1 MIKRKKSLIIKQ
13 IILLVFGSI
22 ILFITFKEEK
32 NNESKKIITEQTQ
45 EKIEKQLAK
54 KSQDEDVF
62 FNIEYTGIDLSGNR
76 YILKSKEAFS
86 RKSQQEIVNLKF
98 VEAIFYFKDDTQLN
112 IFSDSGKYN
121 NQTLDMDFEGN
132 VKATYED
139 SKLYSQR
146 ASFSNTDSFLII
158 SEEVLIDDNRGK
170 IIADKLLF
178 DIKKKQLNIS
188 SVKNNKINANINL
201 K

>member
-13 IILLVFGSI
+13 IILLIFGSMV
-22 ILFITFKEEK
+22 LFVTFKEEK
-32 NNESKKIITEQTQ
+32 NSDSKKIISGLTE
-45 EKIEKQLAK
+45 EKIKKQLAR
-54 KSQDEDVF
+54 KSQNQDVF
-62 FNIEYTGIDLSGNR
+62 FNIEYSGIDLSGNR

-86 RKSQQEIVNLKF
+86 NESQQEIVNLKF
-98 VEAIFYFKDDTQLN
+98 VEAIFYFKDETQLN

-121 NQTLDMDFEGN
+121 NQTLDMDFVGN
-132 VKATYED
+132 VKATYEE

-170 IIADKLLF
+170 INADKLLF
-178 DIKKKQLNIS
+178 DIKKKQLNIT

>member
-1 MIKRKKSLIIKQ
+1 MIKRKKNLIIKQ
-13 IILLVFGSI
+13 IILLFFGSI
-22 ILFITFKEEK
+22 VLFITFKEDK
-32 NNESKKIITEQTQ
+32 NNVSKKIITGQTQ
-45 EKIEKQLAK
+45 KKIEKQLER
-54 KSQDEDVF
+54 KSQDENVF

-86 RKSQQEIVNLKF
+86 NKNQQEIVNLKF
-98 VEAIFYFKDDTQLN
+98 VEAVFYFKDDSQLN
-112 IFSDSGKYN
+112 IFSDVGKYN
-121 NQTLDMDFEGN
+121 NKTLDMDFVGN

-158 SEEVLIDDNRGK
+158 SDEVLIDDNRGK
-170 IIADKLLF
+170 INADKLLF